1 LKGPGMRCAHRAAAS
16 SAPQRRSVAADA
28 EAVRRPE
35 RPPWMVRRVPS
46 SAALDSM
53 RVLFEQSCL
62 HTVCESASCPNR
74 GECFSRGT
82 ATFLLLGDVCTRR
95 CTFCAV
101 NKGTPLDPDELE
113 PASVARV
120 VARLGLR
127 HVVLTS
133 VTRDDLGDGGAA
145 HFAQTVSDIR
155 EVSPGATVEV
165 LVPDFGGSASSIA
178 TVLKSRPEVVNHNIE
193 TVPELYAEV
202 RPAAMYERSLQ
213 LLRQVSSE
221 GRVIAKSG
229 IMLGMGEERREVVA
243 VMHDLLSAGCR
254 FLTVGQYL
262 PPTARHYPVRRYLEQ
277 EEYDE
282 YADIGREMGF
292 AAIVAGPFVR
302 SSYMAAEMLASRA

>member
-1 LKGPGMRCAHRAAAS
+1 
-16 SAPQRRSVAADA
+16 VAVEAK
-28 EAVRRPE
+28 AVRRLE

-46 SAALDSM
+46 TAAIDSM
-53 RVLFEQSCL
+53 RAVFEQSSL

-74 GECFSRGT
+74 GECFFRGT

-101 NKGTPLDPDELE
+101 SKGTPLEPDEAE
-113 PASVARV
+113 PANVARV
-120 VARLGLR
+120 VARLSLR

-133 VTRDDLGDGGAA
+133 VTRDDLADGGAA
-145 HFAQTVSDIR
+145 HFAQTVNDIR

-165 LVPDFGGSASSIA
+165 LVPDFGGRASSI
-178 TVLKSRPEVVNHNIE
+178 TTILKSRPEVLNHNVE
-193 TVPELYAEV
+193 TVPELYADV
-202 RPAAMYERSLQ
+202 RPAAMYDRSLQ
-213 LLRQVSSE
+213 LLRQVSSD
-221 GRVIAKSG
+221 GRAIAKSG

-254 FLTVGQYL
+254 FLTIGQYL

-282 YADIGREMGF
+282 YADVGRDMGF
-292 AAIVAGPFVR
+292 AAVAAGPFVR
-302 SSYMAAEMLASRA
+302 SSYMAAEMLASSA